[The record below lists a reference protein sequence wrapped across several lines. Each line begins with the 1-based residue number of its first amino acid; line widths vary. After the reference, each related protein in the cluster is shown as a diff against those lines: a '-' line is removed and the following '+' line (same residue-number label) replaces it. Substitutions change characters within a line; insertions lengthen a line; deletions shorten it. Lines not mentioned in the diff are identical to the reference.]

1 MLTTAVST
9 LMPEI
14 FPLCVYTCTVHRAL
28 TSSVYSVCTVQTT
41 PEPLPETGVLTNQI
55 ARKMRH
61 SGHHYTATPLHPYN
75 VDAHAKIPGGLFEL
89 CVYTNTVHWP
99 RCTVLY
105 SCTEFP
111 LWPIRDHRKIWDIRT
126 SGHLD
131 IWTDRYT
138 AVFIELLRN

>member
-105 SCTEFP
+105 SCTEDP
-111 LWPIRDHRKIWDIRT
+111 L
-126 SGHLD
+126 
-131 IWTDRYT
+131 
-138 AVFIELLRN
+138 